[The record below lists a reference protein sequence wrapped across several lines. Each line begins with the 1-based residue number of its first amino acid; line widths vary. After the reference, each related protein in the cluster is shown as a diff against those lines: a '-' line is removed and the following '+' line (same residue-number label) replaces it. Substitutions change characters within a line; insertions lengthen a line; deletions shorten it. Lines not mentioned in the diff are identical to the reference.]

1 MACSQTAPNRF
12 DWSKHAPAWL
22 VRTYRLSASLDD
34 LFSGLHMLYRL
45 PFQDPDVIGFVR
57 ATRKRLAHNAVAVG
71 TCSVQSRVVTV
82 LVDEAWRPPIPPSK
96 CRGTNSQ
103 IFRTRARANRGMY
116 RFVFSQGGVS
126 PSVDCPRTCSGPDSC
141 LGTAISGGPGTF
153 SVTKPCGQHCGHA
166 DGTDRG
172 EGTCRLLSSA
182 RTQEVALT

>member
-22 VRTYRLSASLDD
+22 VRTYRLSASLGD

-82 LVDEAWRPPIPPSK
+82 LVEQAWRPPIPPSK
-96 CRGTNSQ
+96 CRGTNPQIPKSSGPEPELTVACTDSSFLKGRFAFCRLPAD
-103 IFRTRARANRGMY
+103 IFR
-116 RFVFSQGGVS
+116 S
-126 PSVDCPRTCSGPDSC
+126 
-141 LGTAISGGPGTF
+141 
-153 SVTKPCGQHCGHA
+153 
-166 DGTDRG
+166 
-172 EGTCRLLSSA
+172 RLLSGN
-182 RTQEVALT
+182 RHQRRPRNL